1 MSHDSL
7 NEGQTQP
14 GAAPVSGEPGVG
26 EGSIGAVGWAGHD
39 SIGDSPTSP
48 GGLAPIVGRPGDRV
62 AGKYEI
68 VELLGRG
75 GMGIVYRCRDM
86 HLGRAVA
93 VKRLRSDK
101 DLGPVAFQRFKREA
115 DTIAQLAHPNI
126 VALLDA
132 GEDEAGPYLVME
144 LLAGFDLH
152 RFVAE
157 QGPLSSEA
165 TIEVAKQACRALA
178 FAHGNKLIHRD
189 IKPKNLQRLPD
200 GTIKLLDF
208 GIARADDNGLNT
220 GAGLGTADFAAPEQR
235 LEAAQAD
242 ARSDLYSLGATL
254 YYLLHGHASFHEGC
268 AASTPPF
275 LRDLIGQ
282 LLKRDPRERPASA
295 EAVLARLSS
304 QSTASSA
311 SSGAARAVASTG
323 GTGVTCWRCDAPN
336 LPGTRYC
343 VDCGSEV
350 NERCYKCNEPDL
362 QRRRYC
368 AHCRADLQARR
379 HYETAASEARMCG
392 ESRRWAEAAQH
403 WHAALEHCPDETAA
417 KQELDRCEESLRTI
431 ETAWESVRAAEQGL
445 DVAALRKA
453 AEQLQEILPP
463 DDAEVHDLCARRL
476 PAVADLARNR
486 DDAYET
492 HVRRARNAES
502 SFDWDGAE
510 SAWEAAG
517 ELRPGDLTNQGA
529 ARAKRNRLRIP
540 ALLMQLE
547 SAANALDLAALE
559 QRFAE
564 LQQLL
569 PHIDPRLAEW
579 REQLL
584 PRTRSLHAQRAERI
598 RQLRSLATGSE
609 ERGDL
614 RAAAAV
620 WRELCDV
627 DPTEWQWQQH
637 WNAAKKR
644 LQALDEALSKGRAAL
659 ASMDPAG
666 LQLAV
671 DAARKLASA
680 ADPDVAL
687 FEATLAEWDRCTK
700 DLDAQARSCAAEIQ
714 AGRYAEA
721 EAVLATL
728 DSGTRLPRFEPVLAG
743 LHGDLAA
750 ARTTWLQ
757 LLHFLDSSDP
767 ADVPSLRTC
776 FDNLRAHA
784 PAHPEL
790 AAAAITVRRAE
801 QRRTRRRAV
810 AVACALLLLVV
821 LGSIWHRLGVA
832 RPRQAVADDEVALQQ
847 QLDTIAEHL
856 AAHRLASAGRL
867 LSDFSVGPERA
878 AQVAKSAQPSWLPLS
893 SRAVELATR
902 SSRDIVQN
910 DTHEKLVAR
919 HAQAQASASSL
930 ANAAWHALARAEIIK
945 ADETLVLHL
954 RANAESA
961 EAAPLRAALEQLRP
975 IAAELSTET
984 AAMQRG
990 LESSDLRSAEA
1001 AMAKHAEDIQR
1012 WNSAWD
1018 QLSVPSK
1025 PDLRP
1030 PVPDLLTRVAAARS
1044 AYEMALRQA
1053 REAVASYDESAYQEA
1068 AQRLRT
1074 IQSNGPDLQ
1083 ALDQDMAASHLDRAA
1098 QLEAAR
1104 LAMASLQAADLQAA
1118 ERQLQPH
1125 ASAKVRTPELAQAQ
1139 AEAHDR
1145 RNRLQLALAA
1155 LDTALRER
1163 KPSAAELAL
1172 KEVAQI
1178 QLLQSLAS
1186 ETVDRAEDYVATYRK
1201 NRQENLARFEAA
1213 LAAQDVEGARSE
1225 LSSYAQLVG
1234 ATPLESGTLKGMT
1247 GRLTGLQLEAR
1258 TADARKLLAARN
1270 PSAESLQ
1277 EAADSLR
1284 ELGGEAALVE
1294 ELLVRWRA
1302 TPAGRMAA
1310 WGDVVELEPNGT
1322 VIVDA
1327 AIRARISGTGLPWK
1341 VRDRVTGIELVL
1353 IPAGNYQR
1361 GASPNDSEANDDE
1374 RPAHEVTISQAFY
1387 LGVTEVTQ
1395 GEWSKVMGSN
1405 PSHFKGDSL
1414 PVEMVSWDDIQ
1425 PFLKKSGGL
1434 RLPTEGEWEYAC
1446 RAGTIGSRYG
1456 ELGDVGWYGGNS
1468 NTQTHDVG
1476 GKRAN
1481 AFGLHDMLGNVWE
1494 WCSDWYGDY
1503 SSASQTDPQGPSAGR
1518 YRVLRGGS
1526 WSSSDW
1532 FCRASSR
1539 NHRNAPAGRRDR
1551 IGFRVARTP

>member
-517 ELRPGDLTNQGA
+517 ELRPGDLANQGA

-609 ERGDL
+609 EHGDL
-614 RAAAAV
+614 RAAAAA

-644 LQALDEALSKGRAAL
+644 LLALDDALSKGRAAL

-671 DAARKLASA
+671 DAARTSGAA

-687 FEATLAEWDRCTK
+687 FEANLAEWDRCTK
-700 DLDAQARSCAAEIQ
+700 DFDAQARSCAAAIES
-714 AGRYAEA
+714 GRYAEA

-728 DSGTRLPRFEPVLAG
+728 DSATRLPRFEPVLAG

-790 AAAAITVRRAE
+790 AAAAMTVRRAE

-821 LGSIWHRLGVA
+821 LGTIWHQLGVA
-832 RPRQAVADDEVALQQ
+832 RPRQAVADDEVALPQ

-856 AAHRLASAGRL
+856 DAHRLASAGRL

-902 SSRDIVQN
+902 SSR
-910 DTHEKLVAR
+910 AG
-919 HAQAQASASSL
+919 
-930 ANAAWHALARAEIIK
+930 ALADK
-945 ADETLVLHL
+945 
-954 RANAESA
+954 
-961 EAAPLRAALEQLRP
+961 RAALDRQHTQALALAEQLAGATWQDLAQADLAKADLGYTQLLAADTESAQAADLRTAIDQLRP
-975 IAAELSTET
+975 IGAEL
-984 AAMQRG
+984 AAAVDAMQRG
-990 LESSDLRSAEA
+990 LDTAQLDASEA
-1001 AMAKHAEDIQR
+1001 ASAKYAAAVQR
-1012 WNSAWD
+1012 WNAAWTAFGKPRASDTRLPAPSVVARVADARRAFDQALRDARAAVAAWD
-1018 QLSVPSK
+1018 EPNYLGAVRRLSV
-1025 PDLRP
+1025 
-1030 PVPDLLTRVAAARS
+1030 
-1044 AYEMALRQA
+1044 
-1053 REAVASYDESAYQEA
+1053 
-1068 AQRLRT
+1068 
-1074 IQSNGPDLQ
+1074 LQ
-1083 ALDQDMAASHLDRAA
+1083 AGYPPLRALESDMAASRPARMA
-1098 QLEAAR
+1098 QIEAAG
-1104 LAMASLQAADLQAA
+1104 LAVQAMQAADLQSAA
-1118 ERQLQPH
+1118 RHLQPL
-1125 ASAKVRTPELAQAQ
+1125 ATSTVVTPELAA
-1139 AEAHDR
+1139 ARAG
-1145 RNRLQLALAA
+1145 LQQRGDELQSALAT
-1155 LDTALRER
+1155 LDTALRDEN
-1163 KPSAAELAL
+1163 PSAAAKALGAAAKLQTLEALAND
-1172 KEVAQI
+1172 
-1178 QLLQSLAS
+1178 
-1186 ETVDRAEDYVATYRK
+1186 TVRRGIEYVAAYTKSKEEALGRVK
-1201 NRQENLARFEAA
+1201 AA
-1213 LAAQDVEGARSE
+1213 LAAQDAPTARSALE
-1225 LSSYAQLVG
+1225 VFTQLVAKDG
-1234 ATPLESGTLKGMT
+1234 AEAERLAEWAGSVKALEREIVLRDARVLLAQATPAPQSL
-1247 GRLTGLQLEAR
+1247 
-1258 TADARKLLAARN
+1258 RKTV
-1270 PSAESLQ
+1270 
-1277 EAADSLR
+1277 DSLL

-1294 ELLVRWRA
+1294 EVLVRLRA
-1302 TPAGRMAA
+1302 MAAGRVAA
-1310 WGDVVELEPNGT
+1310 WADVLELEPRAS
-1322 VIVDA
+1322 VIADA
-1327 AIRARISGTGLPWK
+1327 EIRARISGTGLPWK

-1353 IPAGNYQR
+1353 IPPGKYMR
-1361 GASPNDSEANDDE
+1361 GASPNDSQASADE
-1374 RPAHEVTISQAFY
+1374 RPVHEVTISKAHY

-1395 GEWSKVMGSN
+1395 SEWSKVMGAN
-1405 PSHFKGDSL
+1405 PSYFKGDSL
-1414 PVEMVSWDDIQ
+1414 PVEGVSWDDIQ

-1446 RAGTIGSRYG
+1446 RAGTTGSRYG
-1456 ELGDVGWYGGNS
+1456 ELDDVAWYDNNS
-1468 NTQTHDVG
+1468 INRTHAVG

-1503 SSASQTDPQGPSAGR
+1503 SSASQTDPQGPSKGN

-1526 WSSSDW
+1526 WDNNDRY
-1532 FCRASSR
+1532 CRASNR
-1539 NHRNAPAGRRDR
+1539 YNIAPAGRNDS